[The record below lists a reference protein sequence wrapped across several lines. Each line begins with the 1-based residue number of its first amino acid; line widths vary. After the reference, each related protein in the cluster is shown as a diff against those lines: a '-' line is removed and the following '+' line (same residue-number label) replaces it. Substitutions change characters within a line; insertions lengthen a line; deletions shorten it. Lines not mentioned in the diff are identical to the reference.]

1 MDLDIPCSFEFIRS
15 KSKQAFKNLVK
26 NKVKLYALKIL
37 KMKQQKH
44 SKMKNL
50 HYNSL
55 NIQSYFTSEELK
67 QEEKRTIFRYR
78 VRMANY
84 GENYRGGAYST
95 TCPLCHL
102 HLDNQEMSFQ
112 CPIIRNMIAIEGNI
126 SDIYKEDIKKQTIK
140 TILKITNYRN
150 KSLEKQ

>member
-1 MDLDIPCSFEFIRS
+1 
-15 KSKQAFKNLVK
+15 
-26 NKVKLYALKIL
+26 
-37 KMKQQKH
+37 MKQQNH
-44 SKMKNL
+44 SKMVNL

-67 QEEKRTIFRYR
+67 TEEKRTIFKYR
-78 VRMANY
+78 VRMANF

-95 TCPLCHL
+95 TCPLCNL

-112 CPIIRNMIAIEGNI
+112 CPIIRNMIKVEGNI
-126 SDIYKEDIKKQTIK
+126 SDIYKEDIEKQTIQ

-150 KSLEKQ
+150 NNLEKQ